1 MPDTIQLANAI
12 IKKRT
17 KGDSKKPIFAP
28 AQAEGLR
35 EVAAL
40 VTINHSTAAI
50 KVAKN
55 LLKLADYL
63 ESDERKEKTRKAIER
78 KNKSTAKL
86 TEEVKP

>member
-1 MPDTIQLANAI
+1 MTGMMKLGGAT

-40 VTINHSTAAI
+40 VSIHHSAAAI

-63 ESDERKEKTRKAIER
+63 ESDERKEKTRKAVAR
-78 KNKSTAKL
+78 KNK
-86 TEEVKP
+86 PQF